1 MESCF
6 GARFGAADVVLGAW
20 FALTCFACTSSSY
33 GPLFGDSPGVAGSS
47 ATTGGSGGGSPVD
60 ASTGNTH
67 ASSVDTGATGGRGS
81 EAGGGSEPGGPRA
94 PDAAPRAHRPSSRE
108 PGTGK
113 NC

>member
-60 ASTGNTH
+60 APTGN
-67 ASSVDTGATGGRGS
+67 ADVSRVDTGATGGRGS
-81 EAGGGSEPGGPRA
+81 GAGGGAGAGGRQGHRPAPRHRA
-94 PDAAPRAHRPSSRE
+94 PPTDDV
-108 PGTGK
+108 
-113 NC
+113 